1 MSFTSDSWKKSG
13 GINRTSRHNLVRTP
27 FAINNTLRIS
37 DTIGTDP
44 SVNTIF
50 DSSIIVNGD
59 ASFNGTSDFNGTVD
73 FNEDVIFN
81 GSITNNGPT
90 RIVIDIS
97 QTEYLTINSNT
108 GILPTD
114 VISSLLLQNDSQ
126 RPSMLAYNI
135 TNTTTLD
142 TITTNNLIF
151 SISGDT
157 VSVGEGF
164 GDSTFN
170 VFGDANISDICSNV
184 FISNVTQSLG
194 SRGEENVAIGVDA
207 FINSNDNCRDN
218 TAIGTGAM
226 YRCTIGNGNVC
237 LGRHALYN
245 TDKGDLNTAIGK
257 GSLGEAGLNYNV
269 LDFSYNTAIGYR
281 SGYNMLKNATNGSAQ
296 FNTFLGPQADVFDSS
311 QSYSYSTAIGANAK
325 IDASNQIVLGTSNE
339 NVVIP
344 GKLGVGITNPS
355 YPIDMSGTLYINS
368 QNTAQGISGGTPC
381 IKIKTNSRFSEVGIP
396 IVSGTS
402 WKLLTV
408 ENNTNLTG
416 SGGDLPTPTFEQVGV
431 NLINYH
437 SGGGSSTGQFGYENR
452 VQTGIGFS
460 VRDKLIL
467 YENALAINNIGNVGI
482 GTIFPSEKLDVSGNA
497 IVHGNA
503 TFSDSVIIS
512 DVGSNVFISDIA
524 QDNGSRGEENVAI
537 GVDAFIGSTDNCR
550 DNISIGTGAMYR
562 CTIGNGN
569 VCLGRHALYN
579 TDKGDLNTA
588 IGKGSLGEAGLNY
601 NVLDFSYNTAIG
613 YRSGI

>member
-325 IDASNQIVLGTSNE
+325 IDASNQIVLGTVNE

-344 GKLGVGITNPS
+344 GELN
-355 YPIDMSGTLYINS
+355 
-368 QNTAQGISGGTPC
+368 
-381 IKIKTNSRFSEVGIP
+381 
-396 IVSGTS
+396 VSGDVEGQSFNATS
-402 WKLLTV
+402 DARYKDNICGL
-408 ENNTNLTG
+408 ENSLEKIC
-416 SGGDLPTPTFEQVGV
+416 SIRGV
-431 NLINYH
+431 NYNWKNDETKTKTAGVIAQEVLEQIPEAVND
-437 SGGGSSTGQFGYENR
+437 N
-452 VQTGIGFS
+452 
-460 VRDKLIL
+460 D
-467 YENALAINNIGNVGI
+467 
-482 GTIFPSEKLDVSGNA
+482 SEKL
-497 IVHGNA
+497 
-503 TFSDSVIIS
+503 SV
-512 DVGSNVFISDIA
+512 
-524 QDNGSRGEENVAI
+524 
-537 GVDAFIGSTDNCR
+537 
-550 DNISIGTGAMYR
+550 
-562 CTIGNGN
+562 
-569 VCLGRHALYN
+569 
-579 TDKGDLNTA
+579 
-588 IGKGSLGEAGLNY
+588 NY
-601 NVLDFSYNTAIG
+601 NSIIAHLIESVKELKREIDELKAK
-613 YRSGI
+613 

>member
-73 FNEDVIFN
+73 FN
-81 GSITNNGPT
+81 
-90 RIVIDIS
+90 
-97 QTEYLTINSNT
+97 
-108 GILPTD
+108 
-114 VISSLLLQNDSQ
+114 
-126 RPSMLAYNI
+126 
-135 TNTTTLD
+135 
-142 TITTNNLIF
+142 
-151 SISGDT
+151 
-157 VSVGEGF
+157 

-325 IDASNQIVLGTSNE
+325 IDASNQIVLGTVNE

-344 GKLGVGITNPS
+344 GELN
-355 YPIDMSGTLYINS
+355 
-368 QNTAQGISGGTPC
+368 
-381 IKIKTNSRFSEVGIP
+381 
-396 IVSGTS
+396 VSGDVEGQSFNATS
-402 WKLLTV
+402 DARYKDNICGL
-408 ENNTNLTG
+408 ENSLEKIC
-416 SGGDLPTPTFEQVGV
+416 SIRGV
-431 NLINYH
+431 NYNWKNDETKTKTAGVIAQEVLEQIPEAVND
-437 SGGGSSTGQFGYENR
+437 N
-452 VQTGIGFS
+452 
-460 VRDKLIL
+460 D
-467 YENALAINNIGNVGI
+467 
-482 GTIFPSEKLDVSGNA
+482 SEKL
-497 IVHGNA
+497 
-503 TFSDSVIIS
+503 SV
-512 DVGSNVFISDIA
+512 
-524 QDNGSRGEENVAI
+524 
-537 GVDAFIGSTDNCR
+537 
-550 DNISIGTGAMYR
+550 
-562 CTIGNGN
+562 
-569 VCLGRHALYN
+569 
-579 TDKGDLNTA
+579 
-588 IGKGSLGEAGLNY
+588 NY
-601 NVLDFSYNTAIG
+601 NSIIAHLIESVKELKREIDELKAK
-613 YRSGI
+613 